1 MSKYTFRTGALS
13 ASCGT
18 LDAGRLSPAESG
30 VDVADGWSQ
39 HGLFRPGG
47 PDSAEALGC
56 NHEGLFMPCGLGS
69 AEALGCSH
77 GGRSWWD
84 CACPPGVV
92 SASDVLPPPD
102 ERGSA
107 EVLGRLP
114 PAVALGCSQD
124 GR

>member
-18 LDAGRLSPAESG
+18 LDACLTCPGAGAGESG

-56 NHEGLFMPCGLGS
+56 NHDGLFLPCGLGS

-77 GGRSWWD
+77 GGRS
-84 CACPPGVV
+84 
-92 SASDVLPPPD
+92 
-102 ERGSA
+102 
-107 EVLGRLP
+107 
-114 PAVALGCSQD
+114 
-124 GR
+124 